1 MTGPNVE
8 NNNILGDIFGLE
20 VVASST
26 FCLPKTV
33 WLPADK
39 GKGLEVCGTFV
50 RRGGQLYM
58 DMTFSNKAMQV
69 RLLR

>member
-1 MTGPNVE
+1 ME

-20 VVASST
+20 VVASNIFS
-26 FCLPKTV
+26 LPKTV

-39 GKGLEVCGTFV
+39 GKGLEITGTFV

-69 RLLR
+69 RN